1 MASTTSQSI
10 SRHGRVAAPNDF
22 AAELRDRQ
30 PSLADR
36 LFRPVLFMQPERIE
50 PSAWLGHVPFAFWIM
65 EAAQPSCLV
74 ELGTHQG
81 VSYSAFLQAAVRL
94 YLPVRAFAVDTWQG
108 DPHSGFYNEEVFND
122 LRAYHDA
129 SYGAFST
136 LLRMSFDEAAQYFGE
151 GSIDLL
157 HIDGY
162 HTYEAVSHDVATWL
176 PKLSRRGVLLLHDIN
191 VRERAFG
198 AWRVWAEL
206 CERYPSFEFV
216 HSHGLGMLAVGP
228 EASEPVRWLA
238 HQSSDREATRQI
250 RDLFAALGQNA
261 IEQRRR
267 REAEDLVDASRRQAE
282 QLESQLART
291 EKQKAEAEAALAE
304 AERSASAARAT
315 WEAESAAAAK
325 ATERAQA
332 AWEAEIAALAETA
345 ERAKADTAAAALR
358 LQDMAHELETARQEV
373 AEARAQAALARAEA
387 SSAQAALAPVL
398 LRAERAEAA
407 SRRHSDALAL
417 IHSSPY
423 WRAAAAARA
432 LGDRVPAG
440 VRRTIYLGVRG
451 GLRLGRPIL
460 WLLSAG
466 PRARHELSALRSSPL
481 FDPAFYLARYP
492 DVAAARI
499 DPVVHYMRFGAAE
512 GRDPGP
518 AFSTLGYQARN
529 PDVAAAGLNPLLHY
543 IRHGQAEG
551 RTWAAPAES
560 KPADVTARTGSSV
573 VEPAPCGAMTA
584 FALAARRWADL
595 RPLRSYPI
603 PSGAP
608 RLSIVTD
615 SVGPSSMFGGVGTS
629 MILGALAANEMGAN
643 LRLITRTEP
652 ADASVLHEVL
662 SANGIVL
669 NGSFEVAFAPLFG
682 GDDISIAESD
692 LFLTT
697 SWWTTRATLS
707 TVERRRVMYLLQ
719 EDERMFYGFGD
730 ERLRAAET
738 MAEPD
743 LLKVINT
750 EILFRH
756 LAASRAALPN
766 IAETGIWFEPAFP
779 YSRRERQPADP
790 GRPRRRKFAFYAR
803 PNNLRNLFWR
813 GLEAVSAAIEGRI
826 LDPRVWEIH
835 FVGRDIPDLVL
846 PCGVRPVRSMGLS
859 WSDYHALMSS
869 MDAGMILMDT
879 VHPSYPPLDLAAA
892 GAAVLTTIH
901 PGKESL
907 ECYSKN
913 ILLAEPTLR
922 GLTEGLR
929 RVAALG
935 LDDEAR
941 AANRRNDR
949 IARDWTAALRPAVE
963 HIRRHFSGQLR
974 LGA

>member
-108 DPHSGFYNEEVFND
+108 DPHGGFYNEEVFSD

-345 ERAKADTAAAALR
+345 ERAKADTAAATLR
-358 LQDMAHELETARQEV
+358 LQDMVHALETARQEV

-440 VRRTIYLGVRG
+440 VRRTIFLALRG
-451 GLRLGRPIL
+451 GLRAGRPVL
-460 WLLSAG
+460 SLLALG
-466 PRARHELSALRSSPL
+466 PRAQRELSAVRSSPL
-481 FDPAFYLARYP
+481 FDGPYYLREYP
-492 DVAAARI
+492 DVAAAGM
-499 DPVVHYMRFGAAE
+499 DPAVHYLRFGAAE

-518 AFSTLGYQARN
+518 DFSTVGYQVRN
-529 PDVAAAGLNPLLHY
+529 PDVISAGVNPLLHY

-551 RTWAAPAES
+551 RTWGPSPSSAAECPSSAQI
-560 KPADVTARTGSSV
+560 KATGSPSGPIV
-573 VEPAPCGAMTA
+573 AS
-584 FALAARRWADL
+584 ALARQQWAL
-595 RPLRSYPI
+595 LQPLRSYPI
-603 PSGAP
+603 PKSTP
-608 RLSIVTD
+608 RLSLVVD
-615 SVGPSSMFGGVGTS
+615 GLGPARPSGSVGVAMV
-629 MILGALAANEMGAN
+629 LATLIANRLGAN
-643 LRLITRTEP
+643 LRIIARRGSP
-652 ADASVLHEVL
+652 DASALDH
-662 SANGIVL
+662 VL
-669 NGSFEVAFAPLFG
+669 NDNRISLQGCSEIAVAPPFG
-682 GDDISIAESD
+682 GQHVSIGEHD
-692 LFLTT
+692 LFITT
-697 SWWTTRATLS
+697 SWRTTRALS
-707 TVERRRVMYLLQ
+707 ATVDRRRIVYLLQ
-719 EDERMFYGFGD
+719 EDERMLHASGD

-743 LLKVINT
+743 LLRVVVT

-756 LAASRAALPN
+756 LTEGPAALSHL
-766 IAETGIWFEPAFP
+766 AENGIWFEPAFP
-779 YSRRERQPADP
+779 ATGDQ
-790 GRPRRRKFAFYAR
+790 RPRGETADSGRRRFVFYAR
-803 PNNLRNLFWR
+803 PNHLGDLSWR
-813 GLEAVSAAIEGRI
+813 GLEAISAAFDRKI
-826 LDPRVWEIH
+826 LDPAVWEIH
-835 FVGRDIPDLVL
+835 LAGRGMPDLL
-846 PCGVRPVRSMGLS
+846 FPGGVRPIGSTQASWTDQRALIRS
-859 WSDYHALMSS
+859 A
-869 MDAGMILMDT
+869 DAGLLLTDMPRPL
-879 VHPSYPPLDLAAA
+879 YPALEMAAS
-892 GAAVLTTIH
+892 GAAVVTNSSS
-901 PGKESL
+901 GKDRL
-907 ECYSKN
+907 ERYSGN
-913 ILLAEPTLR
+913 ILVAEPTLH
-922 GLTEGLR
+922 GLTEGLKR
-929 RVAALG
+929 AAALG
-935 LDDEAR
+935 LDDETR
-941 AANRRNDR
+941 ATNRREDG
-949 IARDWTAALRPAVE
+949 IARDWTAVLGPVVERIGAQLAPQPPIAL
-963 HIRRHFSGQLR
+963 
-974 LGA
+974 